1 MDEEIEQRLRSL
13 NETVNELARKNK
25 SKELQKEIELRLAK
39 LNERDPNFYSAQE
52 PPVKLLSIKKNRT
65 AVEEA
70 DDLLQ
75 QFMHEVSLDEKSKSS
90 IISDEE
96 LKKLAKGQ
104 PELTLNKN
112 RKNPML
118 KKFKQTGNLIH
129 QLMMRRSLEIRERS
143 LDDGND
149 DEIPDVIAD
158 DDEPLDEGIN
168 DDVDWCTTCNEDG
181 VLRCIDCDMD
191 IYCLDCFREL
201 HHDHD
206 MRDHRTQPYKSSQ
219 SDRCQKAS

>member
-1 MDEEIEQRLRSL
+1 MDEEIEQRLRGL
-13 NETVNELARKNK
+13 DETVNELARKNK

-52 PPVKLLSIKKNRT
+52 PPVKLLSIKKHRT

-75 QFMHEVSLDEKSKSS
+75 QFMQEVSLDEKKNESLIVADK
-90 IISDEE
+90 E
-96 LKKLAKGQ
+96 LEQRLEKLATEQ
-104 PELTLNKN
+104 AELSINKN

-129 QLMMRRSLEIRERS
+129 QLVMRRSLEIRERS

-158 DDEPLDEGIN
+158 DDEQLNEVIN

-181 VLRCIDCDMD
+181 VVRCIDCDMD
-191 IYCLDCFREL
+191 IYCLDCFRL
-201 HHDHD
+201 V
-206 MRDHRTQPYKSSQ
+206 
-219 SDRCQKAS
+219 

>member
-1 MDEEIEQRLRSL
+1 MDDEIEQRLRGL
-13 NETVNELARKNK
+13 DETVNELARKNK
-25 SKELQKEIELRLAK
+25 AKELQKEIELRLAK

-65 AVEEA
+65 AEEEA

-75 QFMHEVSLDEKSKSS
+75 QFMQEVSLDEKN
-90 IISDEE
+90 E
-96 LKKLAKGQ
+96 LAKEQ
-104 PELTLNKN
+104 TELS
-112 RKNPML
+112 KNPML

-129 QLMMRRSLEIRERS
+129 QLMMRRNLEIRERS

-158 DDEPLDEGIN
+158 DNDSDEVVND

-191 IYCLDCFREL
+191 IYCRDCFREL
-201 HHDHD
+201 HRDRD
-206 MRDHRTQPYKSSQ
+206 MRNHRTQPYDSSQ
-219 SDRCQKAS
+219 SERGRRKAS

>member
-191 IYCLDCFREL
+191 IYCLDCFR
-201 HHDHD
+201 
-206 MRDHRTQPYKSSQ
+206 
-219 SDRCQKAS
+219 